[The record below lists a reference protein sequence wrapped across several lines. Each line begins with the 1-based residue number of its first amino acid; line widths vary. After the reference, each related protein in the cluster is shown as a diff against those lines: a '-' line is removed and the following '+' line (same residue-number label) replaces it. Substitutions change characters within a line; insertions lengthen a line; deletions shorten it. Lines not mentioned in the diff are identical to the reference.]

1 MLFKELKLG
10 INQTYDNIACARIYG
25 FSEFSG
31 DETLIDWLSK
41 ADNWTGLAA
50 WAGFGLS
57 IFQLLKS
64 RTTLK
69 LYLGCD
75 RDEDRIYVSNLSA
88 HDVTLS
94 SAGVVTSSGRIRM
107 LSDEHS
113 DEYMISPMLPRRLK
127 ARDEMILKVP
137 FINKAQYNQVHHRGG
152 VYVTTSDGKLFS
164 DISWM
169 RRRWWRLLSLI
180 LRDTK
185 Q

>member
-1 MLFKELKLG
+1 M
-10 INQTYDNIACARIYG
+10 ISWIT
-25 FSEFSG
+25 
-31 DETLIDWLSK
+31 ET
-41 ADNWTGLAA
+41 DNWTGIAA

-75 RDEDRIYVSNLSA
+75 RDEDRIDVSNRSA

-94 SAGVVTSSGRIRM
+94 SAGVVTASGRLRM
-107 LSDEHS
+107 LSDEYS

-152 VYVTTSDGKLFS
+152 VYVTTSDGKTFS
-164 DISWM
+164 DVSWL
-169 RRRWWRLLSLI
+169 RRRWWWLLSVI
-180 LRDTK
+180 LRDTER
-185 Q
+185 